1 MSDISN
7 DPQGMAG
14 AGEDTEANL
23 SSPPEPAK
31 ALDFVVKVLL
41 HSGGRM
47 SDYYWNGVTLQV
59 GDNCV
64 VLDDG
69 HAEYGSVA
77 LTRRPYLPSCA
88 KKAPM
93 GKVLRKAT
101 EADIA
106 LVGRLADREK
116 SALEYCREKVI
127 DHGLKMSIS
136 RVSYSF
142 DEKKALFYFTADT
155 RVDFRELVKEL
166 NSFTRIKVELR
177 QVGVRD
183 KAKLQGGCGPCGSE
197 LCCSGFLPEFAPVS
211 IRMAKNQ
218 SLALSPE
225 KISGVCGR
233 LLCCLSYENDVY
245 TELQKKS
252 PKMGKLVD
260 TPDGKRGKVCQLNLL
275 MDRLSVGFEDG
286 TRTEYDIDPLTGAL
300 GERRPDAPPSNSGT
314 MEDTPFVERKG
325 QRQHGRSDPRQR
337 PKERPREEGRPKR
350 GRNPEKPQD
359 KNRKRPGE
367 PPKPTATADGIKD
380 GKVPKEAKNLTDG
393 PVQPRRRS
401 RGRRRPAR

>member
-1 MSDISN
+1 MSDTYIN
-7 DPQGMAG
+7 PQGMTGPG
-14 AGEDTEANL
+14 ADAEADL
-23 SSPPEPAK
+23 SSPAEPVK
-31 ALDFVVKVLL
+31 SLDFVVKVLL
-41 HSGGRM
+41 HAGGKM
-47 SDYYWNGVTLQV
+47 SDYYWNGVTLHV
-59 GDNCV
+59 GDSCV
-64 VLDDG
+64 VLDNG

-77 LTRRPYLPSCA
+77 LTRRPYLPSCS

-106 LVGRLADREK
+106 MAGRLADKEK
-116 SALEYCREKVI
+116 SALEFCREKVI
-127 DHGLKMSIS
+127 DHGLKMNIS

-260 TPDGKRGKVCQLNLL
+260 TPDGKRGRVCQLNLL

-286 TRTEYDIDPLTGAL
+286 TRTEYDIDHLSGAL
-300 GERRPDAPPSNSGT
+300 RERRPDTQPASAGAFMDPPL
-314 MEDTPFVERKG
+314 VERKE
-325 QRQHGRSDPRQR
+325 QRSSRRSDPRQR
-337 PKERPREEGRPKR
+337 PKERPRGGGRPQG
-350 GRNPEKPQD
+350 GRNTEKPQD
-359 KNRKRPGE
+359 KNRKRQNVPQ
-367 PPKPTATADGIKD
+367 KPTVSAEGAKD
-380 GKVPKEAKNLTDG
+380 GKAPDEVKKQTGGLA
-393 PVQPRRRS
+393 QPRRRR
-401 RGRRRPAR
+401 RGRRRPAK